1 MRKENVNIKETI
13 ANAVELFL
21 PQAQKNKIEIS
32 SNIQDLSI
40 EHDPDRIRQVI
51 TNLIKNSLTA
61 VEPEKGKIEIIMKN
75 LPQEIQ
81 ISVKDNGM
89 GIPTNKQSELFKKFY
104 QVDATLTRERG
115 GSGLGLSICKGIM
128 ENHRGAITVKSI
140 PNQETVF
147 TITLPKNSESGKSPI
162 GLA

>member
-1 MRKENVNIKETI
+1 MIKETI
-13 ANAVELFL
+13 TNAVNLFL
-21 PQAQKNKIEIS
+21 PQAQKNKIKIS

-40 EHDPDRIRQVI
+40 EHDPERIKQVI
-51 TNLIKNSLTA
+51 TNLIKNSLVV
-61 VEPEKGKIEIIMKN
+61 VEPENGKIEISMKN

-81 ISVKDNGM
+81 ISVKDNGI
-89 GIPTNKQSELFKKFY
+89 GIPINKQSDLFKKFY
-104 QVDATLTRERG
+104 QVDATLTREKG

-128 ENHRGAITVKSI
+128 ENHGGAITVKSI

-147 TITLPKNSESGKSPI
+147 TITLPKNSESGRSPI